1 MLRSSDI
8 VRSRELAN
16 DFRFC
21 LEVTRQS
28 ASSFYYAFRLLAAE
42 RRDALCAVYA
52 FCRAVDD
59 AVDEAD
65 PGEAPRL
72 IAEWRRE
79 LERCYRGVPLHPV
92 TIALAASLERFA
104 IPESVLRAVI
114 DGVEMD
120 LRKRRY
126 ATFAELE
133 LYCRRVASAV
143 GLASIEIFGYRNPEA
158 RDYAVDVGLALQ
170 LTNILR
176 DLSEDAERDRIYLP
190 EEDLRAFDYP
200 PEDLL
205 RGVYNRKFRDLM
217 QFECERARGY
227 YRSAAERLP
236 AEDAASLRPAEVM
249 RRTYERILDRIVD
262 ERYFVFGR
270 RLGLS
275 RPRKAAL
282 AASVFLGD
290 VGALVA
296 LSKRS

>member
-1 MLRSSDI
+1 LLYTD
-8 VRSRELAN
+8 LAN

-21 LEVTRQS
+21 RDVTRQS
-28 ASSFYYAFRLLAAE
+28 ASSFYYALRLLPPV
-42 RRDALCAVYA
+42 RRKALYAVYA

-59 AVDEAD
+59 AVDEA
-65 PGEAPRL
+65 EAGAASQL
-72 IAEWRRE
+72 VAEWRAE
-79 LERCYRGVPLHPV
+79 LERCYQGAPLHPV
-92 TIALAASLERFA
+92 TVALAVSLEQFPVPKSA
-104 IPESVLRAVI
+104 LCAVI

-120 LRKRRY
+120 LLKSRY

-143 GLASIEIFGYRNPEA
+143 GLASIEIFGYTNPAA

-190 EEDLRAFDYP
+190 VEDLVAFGIP
-200 PEDLL
+200 EEDLL
-205 RGVYNRKFRDLM
+205 RGVYNRRFCQLM
-217 QFECERARGY
+217 EFECERARRY
-227 YRSAAERLP
+227 YASAETKLP

-249 RRTYERILDRIVD
+249 RRTYAQVLDRIVA

-275 RPRKAAL
+275 RTRKAAL
-282 AASVFLGD
+282 AASMWIGSLWH
-290 VGALVA
+290 
-296 LSKRS
+296 

>member
-1 MLRSSDI
+1 MLYTD
-8 VRSRELAN
+8 LAN

-21 LEVTRQS
+21 RDVTRQS
-28 ASSFYYAFRLLAAE
+28 ASSFYYALRLLPPV
-42 RRDALCAVYA
+42 RRKALYAVYA

-59 AVDEAD
+59 AVDEA
-65 PGEAPRL
+65 EAGAASQL
-72 IAEWRRE
+72 VAEWRAE
-79 LERCYRGVPLHPV
+79 LERCYQGAPLHPV
-92 TIALAASLERFA
+92 TVALAVSLEQFPVPKSA
-104 IPESVLRAVI
+104 LCAVI

-120 LRKRRY
+120 LLKSRY

-143 GLASIEIFGYRNPEA
+143 GLASIEVFGYTNPAA

-190 EEDLRAFDYP
+190 AEDLAAFDIP
-200 PEDLL
+200 EEDLL
-205 RGVYNRKFRDLM
+205 RGVYNRRFCQLM
-217 QFECERARGY
+217 EFECERARRY
-227 YRSAAERLP
+227 YASAETKLP

-249 RRTYERILDRIVD
+249 RRTYSQVLDRIVA

-275 RPRKAAL
+275 RTRKVAL
-282 AASVFLGD
+282 AASMWIGSLWH
-290 VGALVA
+290 
-296 LSKRS
+296 

>member
-1 MLRSSDI
+1 MLYTD
-8 VRSRELAN
+8 LAN

-21 LEVTRQS
+21 RDVTRQS
-28 ASSFYYAFRLLAAE
+28 ASSFYYALRLLPPV
-42 RRDALCAVYA
+42 RRKALYAVYA

-59 AVDEAD
+59 AVDEA
-65 PGEAPRL
+65 EAGAASQL
-72 IAEWRRE
+72 VAEWRAE
-79 LERCYRGVPLHPV
+79 LERCYQGGPLHPV
-92 TIALAASLERFA
+92 TVALAVSLEQFPVPKSA
-104 IPESVLRAVI
+104 LCAVI

-120 LRKRRY
+120 LLKSRY

-143 GLASIEIFGYRNPEA
+143 GLASIEIFGYTNPAA

-190 EEDLRAFDYP
+190 AEDLVAFGIP
-200 PEDLL
+200 EEDLL
-205 RGVYNRKFRDLM
+205 RGVYNRRFCQLM
-217 QFECERARGY
+217 EFECERARRY
-227 YRSAAERLP
+227 YASAETKLP

-249 RRTYERILDRIVD
+249 RRTYAQVLDRIVA

-275 RPRKAAL
+275 RTRKVAL
-282 AASVFLGD
+282 AASMWIGSLWH
-290 VGALVA
+290 
-296 LSKRS
+296 

>member
-1 MLRSSDI
+1 MLYTD
-8 VRSRELAN
+8 LAN

-21 LEVTRQS
+21 RDVTRQS
-28 ASSFYYAFRLLAAE
+28 ASSFYYALRLLPPV
-42 RRDALCAVYA
+42 RRKALYAVYA

-59 AVDEAD
+59 AVDEA
-65 PGEAPRL
+65 EAGAASQL
-72 IAEWRRE
+72 VAEWRAE
-79 LERCYRGVPLHPV
+79 LERCYQGAPLHPV
-92 TIALAASLERFA
+92 TVALAVSLEQFPVPKSA
-104 IPESVLRAVI
+104 LCAVI

-120 LRKRRY
+120 LLKSRY

-143 GLASIEIFGYRNPEA
+143 GLASIEIFGYTNPAA

-190 EEDLRAFDYP
+190 VEDLVAFGIP
-200 PEDLL
+200 EEDLL
-205 RGVYNRKFRDLM
+205 RGVYNRRFCQLM
-217 QFECERARGY
+217 EFECERARRY
-227 YRSAAERLP
+227 YASAETKLP

-249 RRTYERILDRIVD
+249 RRTYAQVLDRIVA

-275 RPRKAAL
+275 RTRKVAL
-282 AASVFLGD
+282 AASMWIGSLWH
-290 VGALVA
+290 
-296 LSKRS
+296 

>member
-1 MLRSSDI
+1 MLYTD
-8 VRSRELAN
+8 LAN

-21 LEVTRQS
+21 RDVTRQS
-28 ASSFYYAFRLLAAE
+28 ASSFYYALRLLPPV
-42 RRDALCAVYA
+42 RRKALYAVYA

-59 AVDEAD
+59 AVDEA
-65 PGEAPRL
+65 EAGAASQL
-72 IAEWRRE
+72 VAEWRAE
-79 LERCYRGVPLHPV
+79 LERCYQGAPLHPV
-92 TIALAASLERFA
+92 TVALAVSLEQFPVPKSA
-104 IPESVLRAVI
+104 LCAVI

-120 LRKRRY
+120 LLKSRY

-143 GLASIEIFGYRNPEA
+143 GLASIEIFGYTNPAA

-190 EEDLRAFDYP
+190 AEDLVAFGIP
-200 PEDLL
+200 EEDLL
-205 RGVYNRKFRDLM
+205 RGVYNRRFCQLM
-217 QFECERARGY
+217 EFECERARRY
-227 YRSAAERLP
+227 YASAETKLP

-249 RRTYERILDRIVD
+249 RRTYAQVLDRIVA

-275 RPRKAAL
+275 RTRKAAL
-282 AASVFLGD
+282 AASMWIGSLWH
-290 VGALVA
+290 
-296 LSKRS
+296 

>member
-1 MLRSSDI
+1 LLYTD
-8 VRSRELAN
+8 LAN

-21 LEVTRQS
+21 RDVTRQS
-28 ASSFYYAFRLLAAE
+28 ASSFYYALRLLPPV
-42 RRDALCAVYA
+42 RRKALYAVYA

-59 AVDEAD
+59 AVDEA
-65 PGEAPRL
+65 EAGAASQL
-72 IAEWRRE
+72 VAEWRAE
-79 LERCYRGVPLHPV
+79 LERCYQGAPLHPV
-92 TIALAASLERFA
+92 TVALAVSLEQFPVPKSA
-104 IPESVLRAVI
+104 LCAVI

-120 LRKRRY
+120 LLKSRY

-143 GLASIEIFGYRNPEA
+143 GLASIEIFGYTNPAA

-190 EEDLRAFDYP
+190 AEDLVAFGIP
-200 PEDLL
+200 EEDLL
-205 RGVYNRKFRDLM
+205 RGVYNRRFCELM
-217 QFECERARGY
+217 EFECERARRY
-227 YRSAAERLP
+227 YASAETKLP

-249 RRTYERILDRIVD
+249 RRTYSQVLDRIVA

-275 RPRKAAL
+275 RTRKVAL
-282 AASVFLGD
+282 AASMWIGSLWH
-290 VGALVA
+290 
-296 LSKRS
+296 

>member
-1 MLRSSDI
+1 MLYTD
-8 VRSRELAN
+8 LAN

-21 LEVTRQS
+21 RDVTRQS
-28 ASSFYYAFRLLAAE
+28 ASSFYYALRLLPPV
-42 RRDALCAVYA
+42 RRKALYAVYA

-59 AVDEAD
+59 AVDEA
-65 PGEAPRL
+65 EAGAASQL
-72 IAEWRRE
+72 VAEWRAE
-79 LERCYRGVPLHPV
+79 LERCYQGAPLHPV
-92 TIALAASLERFA
+92 TVALAVSLEQFPVPKSA
-104 IPESVLRAVI
+104 LCAVI

-120 LRKRRY
+120 LLKSRY

-143 GLASIEIFGYRNPEA
+143 GLASIEIFGYTNPAA

-190 EEDLRAFDYP
+190 AEDLAAFDIP
-200 PEDLL
+200 EEDLL
-205 RGVYNRKFRDLM
+205 RGVYNRRFCQLM
-217 QFECERARGY
+217 EFECERARRY
-227 YRSAAERLP
+227 YASAETKLP

-249 RRTYERILDRIVD
+249 RRTYSQVLDRIVA

-275 RPRKAAL
+275 RTRKVAL
-282 AASVFLGD
+282 AASMWIGSLWH
-290 VGALVA
+290 
-296 LSKRS
+296 